1 MSPRHE
7 DRDDLD
13 PRLARAGLVAGLASL
28 PLAPFVVGLVPAAIG
43 LHASVGHL
51 RFRDGYRITAWTGF
65 LASAVGALAAAL
77 SALVWGAFLMGVL
90 LSRSAVREARAWEG
104 LPLGEVRFATIDGA
118 TISTDDLRGGVALI
132 DVFAVASP
140 YCRSTLTTLRDF
152 AKESPEIRIVS
163 WAPDDDAASVAPF
176 VAALGVKHPVAIGT
190 QSVDEPLSLASAKPT
205 LFVIGRDGV
214 IRRVVLGPYSLDG
227 LRSLVREAE

>member
-1 MSPRHE
+1 MSVPH
-7 DRDDLD
+7 DGRDDVD

-51 RFRDGYRITAWTGF
+51 RFREGYRITAWTGF
-65 LASAVGALAAAL
+65 VASAVGALAAAF

-90 LSRSAVREARAWEG
+90 LSRSAVREARTWEG

-140 YCRSTLTTLRDF
+140 HCRSTLTTLRDF
-152 AKESPEIRIVS
+152 AKEAPEVRIVS
-163 WAPDDDAASVAPF
+163 WAPDDDAARVAPF
-176 VAALGVKHPVAIGT
+176 LASLGVEHPVAIGA
-190 QSVDEPLSLASAKPT
+190 QRVDEPLSLASAKPT
-205 LFVIGRDGV
+205 LFVVDGDGV
-214 IRRVVLGPYSLDG
+214 IRRVVLGTYSLEG
-227 LRSLVREAE
+227 LRALVREAE